1 MYRLA
6 GVERWIEQR
15 MRCPPEASRADDAAS
30 TPGDAPERDRTEAI
44 QDVVVDH
51 DDALDV
57 TMDMLGPAPRAP
69 AGW

>member
-1 MYRLA
+1 
-6 GVERWIEQR
+6 